1 MAGVKIGGDAPEPG
15 TPAAIE
21 RRIEDVSATVEQ
33 LRGILDVPSIKW
45 GTEPNPQKPELG
57 QRNRWEWFKDYF
69 LNMVQNMSMPLQMHD
84 MDPSA
89 DIEPLKAEL
98 QSAIDKYEYRHG
110 EFKQLRDF
118 VKTPEAGLDNDS
130 AQRAGVLL
138 HKLEDQ
144 KNQLIDDINVF
155 TGQSAASA
163 PVITR

>member
-1 MAGVKIGGDAPEPG
+1 MTGVKIGGDEPVQG

-21 RRIEDVSATVEQ
+21 RRIEEVSANVEQ
-33 LRGILDVPSIKW
+33 LRGILDVPSMQW
-45 GTEPNPQKPELG
+45 VTSPNPQKPELG
-57 QRNRWEWFKDYF
+57 QRNRWEWFKDYL
-69 LNMVQNMSMPLQMHD
+69 LNMVQNMSMPLQIHD
-84 MDPSA
+84 MDPSE

-98 QSAIDKYEYRHG
+98 TSAIEKYEYRNG

-118 VKTPEAGLDNDS
+118 VRTPEAGLDSDS

-144 KNQLIDDINVF
+144 KNQLIGDIHVF

-163 PVITR
+163 AVITR